1 MDDLTYL
8 AGLGEDPADLQSD
21 LHPYLRLLIGAG
33 PRVAT
38 PRDPL
43 GARPGRG
50 PLEPQPSRARASLFA
65 GGGPPPGK
73 TSGGY
78 LELAQ
83 RRLRTRRLT
92 PGGLPQAPEVMGV
105 DADARVP
112 NVLQPMSGEMTA
124 AGEIAGGVP
133 AFHNPTEP
141 PPTGVASQE
150 TAAPGLLQQG
160 RTSTPDA
167 AALAILKLAGIA
179 PVGNE
184 RGMDATPRRSR
195 RG

>member
-8 AGLGEDPADLQSD
+8 AGLGEDPADLQTD
-21 LHPYLRLLIGAG
+21 THPYLRLMQAASAPADTASAG
-33 PRVAT
+33 Y
-38 PRDPL
+38 
-43 GARPGRG
+43 
-50 PLEPQPSRARASLFA
+50 
-65 GGGPPPGK
+65 
-73 TSGGY
+73 SGGY
-78 LELAQ
+78 LELAR

-124 AGEIAGGVP
+124 GGEIAGGVP

-141 PPTGVASQE
+141 PPTGIASQE
-150 TAAPGLLQQG
+150 TVAPGLLQQG
-160 RTSTPDA
+160 RRSNPDA
-167 AALAILKLAGIA
+167 AALAILRLAGIA

-184 RGMDATPRRSR
+184 RGMSGRSIPGSSAARRSP

>member
-21 LHPYLRLLIGAG
+21 LHPYLRLMQA
-33 PRVAT
+33 
-38 PRDPL
+38 
-43 GARPGRG
+43 
-50 PLEPQPSRARASLFA
+50 ASA
-65 GGGPPPGK
+65 PADT

-78 LELAQ
+78 LELAR

-124 AGEIAGGVP
+124 GGEIAGGVP

-150 TAAPGLLQQG
+150 TVAPGLLQQG
-160 RTSTPDA
+160 RRSTPDA

-184 RGMDATPRRSR
+184 RPGSTIRRSK

>member
-1 MDDLTYL
+1 MANNDLSYL

-21 LHPYLRLLIGAG
+21 LHPYLRLLEAI
-33 PRVAT
+33 
-38 PRDPL
+38 
-43 GARPGRG
+43 
-50 PLEPQPSRARASLFA
+50 FA
-65 GGGPPPGK
+65 PPDSA
-73 TSGGY
+73 SGGY

-92 PGGLPQAPEVMGV
+92 PGGRPQAPEVMGV

-124 AGEIAGGVP
+124 TGEVSAGTP
-133 AFHNPTEP
+133 AFHNPSEP

-150 TAAPGLLQQG
+150 TVAPGLLQQG
-160 RTSTPDA
+160 RQQKADPQQLDM
-167 AALAILKLAGIA
+167 LRLAGIT

-184 RGMDATPRRSR
+184 RGMGKAAVKAPVGRRSR